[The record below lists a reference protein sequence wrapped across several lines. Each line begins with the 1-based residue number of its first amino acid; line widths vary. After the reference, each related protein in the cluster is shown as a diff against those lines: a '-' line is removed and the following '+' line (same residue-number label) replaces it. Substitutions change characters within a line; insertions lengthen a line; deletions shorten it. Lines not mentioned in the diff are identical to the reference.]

1 VVGNIAQK
9 PAGIAP
15 LKPGSVLGLA
25 KIPDCTGCYHDDF
38 LDPGANISIS
48 IQGMGTLQCSFAE
61 PTQKLLPSR
70 WPLRP
75 ALVKFTIE

>member
-1 VVGNIAQK
+1 MVGNVAQK

-15 LKPGSVLGLA
+15 LKPGSVLGLGT
-25 KIPDCTGCYHDDF
+25 IPDCTGCDHDDF

-48 IQGMGTLQCSFAE
+48 IENMGTLQCSFAE

-75 ALVKFTIE
+75 ALMKFTIE